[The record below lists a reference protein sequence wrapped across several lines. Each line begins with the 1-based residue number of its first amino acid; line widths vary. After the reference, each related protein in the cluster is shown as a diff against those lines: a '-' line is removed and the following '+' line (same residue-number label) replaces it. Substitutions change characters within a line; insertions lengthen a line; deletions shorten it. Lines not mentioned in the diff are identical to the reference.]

1 MNQAKIQRIIES
13 GVDFNIGD
21 ILGKAWEMFKSRALF
36 HIGFMVLIGAI
47 QASFTLYLLDYS
59 SLYSIF
65 LAPALFSGFYL
76 VANRQSQKVYIDFQN
91 YFDGF
96 KYWLNLV
103 TTNLFSA
110 IVIVLGIICFVL
122 PGVYLLVGYMFCLL
136 FVIFGGFDFWT
147 SMELSR
153 KLVHT
158 NWLKFFLFGLAL
170 LALNIAGFLCM
181 IIGLFVTVPMTYL
194 AVYILFEELTIDAI
208 DEEPK
213 DPVIYV

>member
-1 MNQAKIQRIIES
+1 MNQAKIQRIIDS

-21 ILGKAWEMFKSRALF
+21 ILAKAWEMFKSRAIF
-36 HIGFMVLIGAI
+36 HFGFMVLVGAI
-47 QASFTLYLLDYS
+47 QAGFTAYLKDFTFLYT
-59 SLYSIF
+59 IF
-65 LAPALFSGFYL
+65 LAPPLVCGFYL
-76 VANRQSQKVYIDFQN
+76 VANRQSQNEYLDFQN

-96 KYWLNLV
+96 KYWWDLV
-103 TTNLFSA
+103 ITNLISSLLVVFG
-110 IVIVLGIICFVL
+110 VILLII
-122 PGVYLLVGYMFCLL
+122 PGVYLLIGYLFSLL

-170 LALNIAGFLCM
+170 LALNIAGLLCF
-181 IIGLFVTVPMTYL
+181 IIGIFITVPISYL
-194 AVYILFEELTIDAI
+194 AIYILFEELTLDAI

-213 DPVIYV
+213 DNIIHV